1 MTTGLSWDG
10 SVAGT
15 TSYVGQISTMAVVE
29 PTNTAFLAIL
39 PQMITYAENRI
50 YRDLDL
56 LITQMTSPYYQL
68 NANAID
74 IPTSALVTVQ
84 NVVLYD
90 TDNNSYP
97 LLPITRDFA
106 NNVYGNNS
114 YTGTPQYFFI
124 TGGTTNQITD
134 YTIFVYPYPNTTYT
148 ATITGTFRPPSL
160 SATNLTTF
168 ISLYL
173 PDLLIMAS
181 MIYVSAYQRNFGRAN
196 DDPQMAVSYES
207 QYKTL
212 LQGAM
217 MEEYR
222 KKFQASAWSS
232 HGTSPVATPT
242 R

>member
-1 MTTGLSWDG
+1 MTTGLSYDG
-10 SVAGT
+10 SVPGT
-15 TSYVGQISTMAVVE
+15 TSYVTQIATMAVVQSTD
-29 PTNTAFLAIL
+29 PAFQLIL

-56 LITQMTSPYYQL
+56 LISQTT
-68 NANAID
+68 NAYTLTGNNID
-74 IPTSALVTVQ
+74 IPASSLITVQ
-84 NVVLYD
+84 NVVLAD
-90 TDNNSYP
+90 GSGNSYP

-106 NNVYGNNS
+106 NNVYGNNATTDVPK
-114 YTGTPQYFFI
+114 YYFI
-124 TGGTTNQITD
+124 TGGANEVTD
-134 YTIFVYPYPNTTYT
+134 YNIFIYPYPDSTYT
-148 ATITGTFRPPSL
+148 VNVTGTFRPSSL

-173 PDLLIMAS
+173 PDLFIMAS
-181 MIYVSAYQRNFGRAN
+181 MIYVSAYQRNFGRSN

-207 QYKTL
+207 QYKAL

>member
-1 MTTGLSWDG
+1 MTTGLSYDG
-10 SVAGT
+10 SVYGT
-15 TSYVGQISTMAVVE
+15 TSYVTQISTMAVVE
-29 PTNTAFLAIL
+29 PTNDAFLAIL

-56 LITQMTSPYYQL
+56 LITQTTNSYSITGNNIDVPA
-68 NANAID
+68 ANLI
-74 IPTSALVTVQ
+74 TVQ
-84 NVVLYD
+84 NVVLAD
-90 TDNNSYP
+90 SSGNTYP

-106 NNVYGNNS
+106 NNVYGNIS
-114 YTGTPQYFFI
+114 YTAQPQYFFI
-124 TGGTTNQITD
+124 TGGAANEVTD
-134 YTIFVYPYPNTTYT
+134 YNIYIYPYPNATYT
-148 ATITGTFRPPSL
+148 ATITGTFRPASL
-160 SATNLTTF
+160 SATNPTTF

-181 MIYVSAYQRNFGRAN
+181 MIYISAYHRNFGRAN
-196 DDPQMAVSYES
+196 DDPQMAVTYES

>member
-1 MTTGLSWDG
+1 VTTGLSYDG

-29 PTNTAFLAIL
+29 PTNSAFLAIL

-56 LITQMTSPYYQL
+56 LITQQTNSYSL
-68 NANAID
+68 TGNNID
-74 IPTSALVTVQ
+74 VPATNLVTVQ
-84 NVVLYD
+84 NVVLAD
-90 TDNNSYP
+90 GTGNTYP

-114 YTGTPQYFFI
+114 YTGIPQYFFI
-124 TGGTTNQITD
+124 TGGSSNEVTD
-134 YTIFVYPYPNTTYT
+134 YNIFIYPYPNTTYT
-148 ATITGTFRPPSL
+148 ASVTGTFRPDSM

-173 PDLLIMAS
+173 PDLFIMAS

-196 DDPQMAVSYES
+196 DDPQMAITYEG
-207 QYKTL
+207 QYKAL
-212 LQGAM
+212 LQGAT

-222 KKFQASAWSS
+222 KKFQSSAWSS

>member
-1 MTTGLSWDG
+1 MTTGLSYDG
-10 SVAGT
+10 SVYGT
-15 TSYVGQISTMAVVE
+15 TSYVTQIATMAVVQ
-29 PTNTAFLAIL
+29 PTDSAFQAIL

-56 LITQMTSPYYQL
+56 LITQTTNSY
-68 NANAID
+68 NVTGNNID
-74 IPTSALVTVQ
+74 IPASNLVTVQ
-84 NVVLYD
+84 NVVLAD
-90 TDNNSYP
+90 GTGNTYP

-114 YTGTPQYFFI
+114 NTGTPQYFFI
-124 TGGTTNQITD
+124 TGGPANEITD
-134 YTIFVYPYPNTTYT
+134 YNIYVYPYPAISYM
-148 ATITGTFRPPSL
+148 AAVTGTFRPTSL
-160 SATNLTTF
+160 SSANLTTF

-207 QYKTL
+207 QYKAL
-212 LQGAM
+212 LQGAT

-222 KKFQASAWSS
+222 KKFQSSAWSS

>member
-1 MTTGLSWDG
+1 MTVGLSYDG

-56 LITQMTSPYYQL
+56 LVTQTTNSYTISG
-68 NANAID
+68 NNID
-74 IPTSALVTVQ
+74 VPAASLVTVQ
-84 NVVLYD
+84 NVVLAD
-90 TDNNSYP
+90 TSGNTYP

-106 NNVYGNNS
+106 NNVYGNNT
-114 YTGTPQYFFI
+114 YTATPQYFFI
-124 TGGTTNQITD
+124 TGGAANEVTD
-134 YTIFVYPYPNTTYT
+134 YNIYIYPYPNASYT
-148 ATITGTFRPPSL
+148 ATVTGTFRPASL

>member
-1 MTTGLSWDG
+1 MTMGLSYDG
-10 SVAGT
+10 SVSGT
-15 TSYVGQISTMAVVE
+15 TSYVTQIATMAVVQ
-29 PTNTAFLAIL
+29 PTDDAFVIIL

-56 LITQMTSPYYQL
+56 LISQTTNNY
-68 NANAID
+68 
-74 IPTSALVTVQ
+74 ALSGNNVDVPASSLITVQ
-84 NVVLYD
+84 NIVLSD
-90 TDNNSYP
+90 GSGNSYP

-106 NNVYGNNS
+106 NNVYGNDS
-114 YTGTPQYFFI
+114 ITGEPKYFFI
-124 TGGTTNQITD
+124 TGGTNEVTD
-134 YTIFVYPYPNTTYT
+134 YNIYVYPYPNSSYT
-148 ATITGTFRPPSL
+148 AKITGTFRPQSL
-160 SATNLTTF
+160 SATNTTTF

-173 PDLLIMAS
+173 PDLFIMAS

-207 QYKTL
+207 QYKAL
-212 LQGAM
+212 LQGAT

-222 KKFQASAWSS
+222 KKFQSSAWSS

>member
-1 MTTGLSWDG
+1 MSTGLSYDG
-10 SVAGT
+10 SVYGT
-15 TSYVGQISTMAVVE
+15 TSYVTQIATMAVVQS
-29 PTNTAFLAIL
+29 TDSAFQTIL

-56 LITQMTSPYYQL
+56 LISQTTSNYTL
-68 NANAID
+68 NGNNID
-74 IPTSALVTVQ
+74 IPAANLITVQ
-84 NVVLYD
+84 NVVLSD
-90 TDNNSYP
+90 VNNNLYP
-97 LLPITRDFA
+97 LLSITRDFA

-114 YTGTPQYFFI
+114 TTGTPQYFFI
-124 TGGTTNQITD
+124 TGGTNEVTD
-134 YTIFVYPYPNTTYT
+134 YNIYIYPYPNATYT
-148 ATITGTFRPPSL
+148 VSVTGTFRPTSL
-160 SATNLTTF
+160 SSTNLTTF

-173 PDLLIMAS
+173 PDLFIMAS